1 VIADAV
7 SAATPDAIGGAPVVL
22 LVEDNPDDQLLVRSA
37 LSAGR
42 DLLTLHTEQTLQDA
56 CRYVRD
62 GRVECA
68 LLDLSLPDADG
79 LEGLTALRE
88 VAPALPIVILT
99 GADDSVGLA
108 AIHAGADDFLTK
120 DSLGDGRLPVVVR
133 YAIGRRLA
141 SLRARQSE
149 SLIEAAIE
157 RSPLGGSL
165 LNAAGTFVYANA
177 SLASMLGDDLI
188 GKSLGDLLAPDDCR
202 MVTGE
207 LALMLGGGRPTCQH
221 EFRIATP
228 HGGSLWVEMSVA
240 FVAEGE
246 PGFFAQFQDVTDR
259 VRAEMQR
266 NQLAAIVESSAD
278 AIISKTIDGI
288 ILSWNPGAER
298 LYGYAEAEAVGRP
311 SSMLVPEGHTDD
323 VARLIARVVS
333 GEPAAHCETSRR
345 RNNGSL
351 VHVSLTISAVRDASG
366 AVIGAST
373 IARDITERKQM
384 EEELRASEQRL
395 SLAQSAA
402 GVGTWDWNVAT
413 GEIFWSPEM
422 EVIYGMAPGTFE
434 RSYEGWSRNVHPE
447 DLPEAER
454 GLIESVETMTDWRHD
469 YRIKRADGAER
480 WIAALARPFVND
492 AGICHVVGVNL
503 DVTEQATS
511 RHELEE
517 SERYFRA
524 VFDNADEAL
533 LVIDDTGRCVMSNP
547 AARLLTGYLE
557 PGSLGRVT
565 DFVTMPD
572 AIPDRERPV
581 GGIRS
586 GRHEY
591 GLRRADGMTRNVEFL
606 VTPDVVPGRHLAALR
621 DVTEQRHSDADA
633 AQSRRLESIGQ
644 LAGGIAHDFNN
655 VLSIIQNYSRFVA
668 SRVTDDAVRSDI
680 EVIQEAAERA
690 ASLTRQL
697 LIFSRRDPTT
707 LVPTDLRTVVTETAT
722 ILTRTL
728 GEDVRVVT
736 ELCEAD
742 AVTLSDRGQLDQ
754 VLLNLAV
761 NSRDAMP
768 DGGTLTIAVEYEPGS
783 DGATDL
789 IVLTVRDTGAGM
801 DDETL
806 THAFDPFFTTKP
818 SGAGTGLGLAT
829 VYGIVA
835 RAGGQLR
842 IISAPGEGTA
852 VTLRLPRFDGSVAAD
867 APVTPAELAGPGL
880 SPAARILIVDDE
892 PGVLELTRRILQER
906 GYEVLTAI
914 NGERALDLLE
924 GENVDLVLTDVVM
937 PGMGGIRLAA
947 ELRGQDSQTRIA
959 FMSGYSE
966 RGQSLAE
973 HESLLDKPFD
983 DHRLLEFVAGQL
995 VGYR

>member
-1 VIADAV
+1 VTASAFAGAAPAV
-7 SAATPDAIGGAPVVL
+7 TGELPVVL

-37 LSAGR
+37 LSASS
-42 DLLTLHTEQTLQDA
+42 DLVTLHIEQTLHDA
-56 CRYVRD
+56 CRYVREAW
-62 GRVECA
+62 VACA

-79 LEGLTALRE
+79 LDGLVALRE
-88 VAPALPIVILT
+88 IAPALPIVILT
-99 GADDSVGLA
+99 GADDSVGVA

-120 DSLGDGRLPVVVR
+120 DSLGEGRLPVVVR
-133 YAIGRRLA
+133 YSIERRMA
-141 SLRARQSE
+141 AQHARQSE
-149 SLIEAAIE
+149 SLIEAALE

-165 LNAAGTFVYANA
+165 LNAAGTFVYANE
-177 SLASMLGDDLI
+177 SLTSMLGDDPT
-188 GKSLGDLLAPDDCR
+188 GRSLGDLLDPVDWQRVKDEFES
-202 MVTGE
+202 MHDGSQ
-207 LALMLGGGRPTCQH
+207 LTCVH
-221 EFRIATP
+221 DFRIATRC
-228 HGGSLWVEMSVA
+228 GGSLWVEMSA
-240 FVAEGE
+240 APVAEGE
-246 PGFFAQFQDVTDR
+246 PGFFAQFQDVTER
-259 VRAEMQR
+259 IRAEMQR
-266 NQLAAIVESSAD
+266 SQLAAIVESSAD
-278 AIISKTIDGI
+278 AIISKTVDGI

-298 LYGYAEAEAVGRP
+298 LYGYAEAEAVGKP
-311 SSMLVPEGHTDD
+311 SSMLVPEGQTDE
-323 VARLIARVVS
+323 VAGLIARVVS
-333 GEPAAHCETSRR
+333 GAPAEYCETARR
-345 RNNGSL
+345 RKHGSL
-351 VHVSLTISAVRDASG
+351 VQVALTISAVRDANWN
-366 AVIGAST
+366 VIGAST
-373 IARDITERKQM
+373 IARDISERKRM
-384 EEELRASEQRL
+384 EQELRASERRL
-395 SLAQSAA
+395 ALAQAAA

-413 GEIFWSPEM
+413 NEIFWSPEM
-422 EVIYGMAPGTFE
+422 EELYGLVPGGFE
-434 RSYEGWSRNVHPE
+434 GHYEGWSRTVHPE

-454 GLIESVETMTDWRHD
+454 GLAEAVETMTDWRLD
-469 YRIKRADGAER
+469 FRIMRADGAER
-480 WIAALARPFVND
+480 WMAASARPYIDDTGV
-492 AGICHVVGVNL
+492 CHVVGVNI
-503 DVTEQATS
+503 DVTEQAIS

-533 LVIDDTGRCVMSNP
+533 LVIDDSGRCVMSNP

-557 PGSLGRVT
+557 PDDLGRVT
-565 DFVTMPD
+565 DFVTLPD
-572 AIPDRERPV
+572 VIPDREHSV
-581 GGIRS
+581 GGMRA

-591 GLRRADGMTRNVEFL
+591 PLRRADGMTRNVEFL

-621 DVTEQRHSDADA
+621 DVTEQRHRDADA

-680 EVIQEAAERA
+680 EVIQGAAERA

-707 LVPTDLRTVVTETAT
+707 LVPTDLRTVVAETAT

-728 GEDVRVVT
+728 GEDVQVIT
-736 ELCEAD
+736 ELCDAD
-742 AVTLSDRGQLDQ
+742 AVTLSDRGQLEQ

-768 DGGTLTIAVEYEPGS
+768 DGGTLTIAVEDKRG
-783 DGATDL
+783 GNGVADL

-801 DDETL
+801 DEETL

-842 IISAPGEGTA
+842 ITSTPGEGTT
-852 VTLRLPRFDGSVAAD
+852 VTLSLPRFAGSVTEQEPIA
-867 APVTPAELAGPGL
+867 PAEPTEPQL
-880 SPAARILIVDDE
+880 SRVARILIVEDE

-924 GENVDLVLTDVVM
+924 GESVDLVLTDVVM

-947 ELRGQDSQTRIA
+947 ELRAQDSQTRIA

-966 RGQSLAE
+966 RGQSLSE
-973 HESLLDKPFD
+973 HEALLDKPFD
-983 DHRLLEFVAGQL
+983 DHRLLEFVASQL
-995 VGYR
+995 VKSD